1 MQVSSKKYR
10 LGDIL
15 LKQGVITE
23 EQLNQVL
30 TEQGKNHRHI
40 GDLLV
45 EHGYVTDEMIAK
57 ALHAILCL

>member
-23 EQLNQVL
+23 EQLMQVIAYVKSL
-30 TEQGKNHRHI
+30 TPVEGTGK
-40 GDLLV
+40 
-45 EHGYVTDEMIAK
+45 
-57 ALHAILCL
+57 